1 MTGELEL
8 FHRVVLSRLL
18 IVIVLG
24 GRFGD
29 YIRWVDSRLVMLSHL
44 AMCRF
49 GLAVLISQF
58 WILVILIR
66 MQTSFAVVVSGFGLN
81 VKQRTSSSGAC
92 CSHSLFRPGMPFEV
106 WCCG

>member
-1 MTGELEL
+1 M
-8 FHRVVLSRLL
+8 
-18 IVIVLG
+18 G

-29 YIRWVDSRLVMLSHL
+29 YILWVDSRLVVLSRL

-49 GLAVLISQF
+49 GLAVVISQF

-81 VKQRTSSSGAC
+81 VKQRTYSSGAC
-92 CSHSLFRPGMPFEV
+92 CSDERCHLKFGAVVKLFNVEALVNIMSL
-106 WCCG
+106 